1 MGRLTMDPWA
11 IVVVVLVGLIAIAAA
26 VYVLKP
32 DSK

>member
-1 MGRLTMDPWA
+1 MDA
-11 IVVVVLVGLIAIAAA
+11 MTTIIVGVIALIAATAA